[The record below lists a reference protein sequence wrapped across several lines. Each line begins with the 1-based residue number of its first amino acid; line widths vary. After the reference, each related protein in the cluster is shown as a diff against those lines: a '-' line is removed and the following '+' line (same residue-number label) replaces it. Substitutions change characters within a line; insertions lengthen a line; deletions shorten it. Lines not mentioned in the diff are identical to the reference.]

1 MVKELIPG
9 LLAWATVVAVA
20 ALDRRLD
27 LATRSLGVERRTWTV
42 ARDEGPAD
50 EFRMKM
56 A

>member
-9 LLAWATVVAVA
+9 LLAWATAVAVA
-20 ALDRRLD
+20 DPDRRLD

-42 ARDEGPAD
+42 ARDEGPVG
-50 EFRMKM
+50 EFRVKM

>member
-9 LLAWATVVAVA
+9 LLAWATAVAVA

-50 EFRMKM
+50 EFKM
-56 A
+56 NKA

>member
-9 LLAWATVVAVA
+9 LLARATAVAVA
-20 ALDRRLD
+20 ALDRRRD

-50 EFRMKM
+50 EFKM
-56 A
+56 NKA